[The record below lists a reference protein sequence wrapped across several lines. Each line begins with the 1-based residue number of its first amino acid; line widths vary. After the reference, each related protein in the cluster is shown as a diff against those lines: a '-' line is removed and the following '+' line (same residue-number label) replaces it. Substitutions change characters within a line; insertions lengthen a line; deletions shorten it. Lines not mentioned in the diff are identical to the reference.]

1 MVTSYESTLVSRRPR
16 SVCHLRSR
24 RRLGP
29 RRASRYASRHDD
41 GDDDDDDWIGDQ
53 FVLQQLHNDCDSPPY
68 TTAIAG
74 SRRQQDNSGPN
85 KDDGD
90 ECHPDRIS
98 KFDIEMELRKACH
111 RVLRNYHDGN
121 INRQHNGSQKR

>member
-1 MVTSYESTLVSRRPR
+1 MCSTLAVSRRPH
-16 SVCHLRSR
+16 SVRHLGS
-24 RRLGP
+24 
-29 RRASRYASRHDD
+29 RRASQYASRHD
-41 GDDDDDDWIGDQ
+41 GGDDDWIGDQ
-53 FVLQQLHNDCDSPPY
+53 CVLQQLHNDCDSPPY

-74 SRRQQDNSGPN
+74 SRRQQDNSSPN

-90 ECHPDRIS
+90 KYHPDRIS

-121 INRQHNGSQKR
+121 VNRQHKGGQKR